1 METERASSK
10 RLAYFGPAGTF
21 TEEAALAYDAQA
33 QLLPFA
39 TIAAVA
45 SAVEAGM
52 ADEGVVPIEN
62 SLEGSVSATLD
73 LLIHESSLVIR
84 REVIL
89 PIDHYLMVV
98 PGTQVGDVK
107 AVYSHPQA
115 MGQCRRFLERC
126 FPKAQMVAALSTAAA
141 VEEMLARSDAAAIAT
156 HRAAQIYNVQA
167 LARGIQDR
175 QANLTRFVVLADA
188 DHPPTGHD
196 KTSIAFSFA
205 DDRPGLLVAILAEF
219 ARRSINLTKVESR
232 PTKERLGEYIFLL
245 DLEGHRQDPPVA
257 EGLKAVAGQVAL
269 LKVFGSYPR
278 YTPIS

>member
-1 METERASSK
+1 MTK
-10 RLAYFGPAGTF
+10 RLAYLGPPGTF
-21 TEEAALAYDAQA
+21 SEEAALLHDPQA
-33 QLLPFA
+33 EFLPLQS
-39 TIAAVA
+39 IAAVA
-45 SAVEAGM
+45 AAVEAGM
-52 ADEGVVPIEN
+52 AGEGIIPIEN
-62 SLEGSVSATLD
+62 SLEGSVGEALD
-73 LLIHESSLVIR
+73 LLIHESSLSIR
-84 REVIL
+84 RELVL
-89 PIDHYLMVV
+89 PIEHCLLAP
-98 PGTQVGDVK
+98 PGTTVEAIG
-107 AVYSHPQA
+107 AIFSHPHA
-115 MGQCRRFLERC
+115 LAQCRKFIERC